1 MIINKLSKIYQQSLI
16 HFFNYRSPTPTH
28 IHLSESHYTSPIFS
42 KQIEFQV
49 VMNPVSQKQPKPMKI
64 KAWGSVL
71 LLSCLCSAV
80 TAQNGNRYLEK
91 PLPRGWGN
99 TVAPNSKTVP
109 TSAGTANSTMAS
121 ANDNLFS
128 GQILPVDDQWWKAF
142 NDPVLDS
149 LISVASGE
157 NYSVLAAIDRME
169 QARASL
175 RMERSY
181 FFPSITLNGGWLRQQ
196 SSGNTT
202 ELPQSITH
210 YYDASLNASWELDIF
225 GSIRQRVKAQRET
238 FQASREE
245 YISVQISLCA
255 QVASAYINLRELQQ
269 ELQVVMHNC
278 RTQEEVLNITE
289 VRYNTGLVSKLDVAQ
304 AKSVYFSTKA
314 SVPQLE
320 SGISQYINSL
330 AILLG
335 TYPQEIRPT
344 LERIG
349 KLPDYM
355 EPVGVGLPA
364 DLLLRRPDVRQA
376 ERLVNAQAA
385 LLGASKSDWLPQVFL
400 KGSVGYAARDLKD
413 LTRRKSMTFEIAP
426 TLSWTLFSG
435 TKLVNATKQARAQLD
450 EAVHN
455 FNETVLT
462 AVQETDNAMNN
473 YRNSIKQIV
482 ALREVRNQG
491 QETLKLSLE
500 LYKQG
505 LSPFQNVLDALRS
518 LLTYENQLTQAEGS
532 SLLYLVSL
540 YQALGGG
547 YKEN

>member
-1 MIINKLSKIYQQSLI
+1 
-16 HFFNYRSPTPTH
+16 
-28 IHLSESHYTSPIFS
+28 
-42 KQIEFQV
+42 
-49 VMNPVSQKQPKPMKI
+49 MKI
-64 KAWGSVL
+64 KAWGSTL
-71 LLSCLCSAV
+71 LLLCLCSAA
-80 TAQNGNRYLEK
+80 TAQNGDRYLEK
-91 PLPRGWGN
+91 PLPRSWGS
-99 TVAPNSKTVP
+99 TAIPSSTAV
-109 TSAGTANSTMAS
+109 SADT
-121 ANDNLFS
+121 DLFS
-128 GQILPVDDQWWKAF
+128 GQILPINDQWWKAF
-142 NDPVLDS
+142 NDPMLDS

-175 RMERSY
+175 RMERSNI
-181 FFPSITLNGGWLRQQ
+181 FPSISLNAGWLRQQ
-196 SSGNTT
+196 SSGNTS
-202 ELPQSITH
+202 ELPQSIAH

-238 FQASREE
+238 FHASREE

-255 QVASAYINLRELQQ
+255 QIASAYINLRELQQ
-269 ELQVVMHNC
+269 ELQVVTHNC
-278 RTQEEVLNITE
+278 RTQEEVLTITE

-304 AKSVYFSTKA
+304 AKSVYYSTKA
-314 SVPQLE
+314 SIPQLE
-320 SGISQYINSL
+320 SEISQYINSL

-335 TYPQEIRPT
+335 TYPQKLRPM
-344 LERIG
+344 LEKSG

-355 EPVGVGLPA
+355 EPVGVGIPA

-376 ERLVNAQAA
+376 ERQVNAQAA

-400 KGSVGYAARDLKD
+400 KGSVGYASRDLKD
-413 LTRRKSMTFEIAP
+413 LTKRKSMTFEIAP
-426 TLSWTLFSG
+426 TISWTLFSG

-450 EAVHN
+450 EAIHS

-473 YRNSIKQIV
+473 YRSSIKQIV

-518 LLTYENQLTQAEGS
+518 LLTYENQLVQAEGN

-547 YKEN
+547 YTEK

>member
-1 MIINKLSKIYQQSLI
+1 
-16 HFFNYRSPTPTH
+16 
-28 IHLSESHYTSPIFS
+28 
-42 KQIEFQV
+42 
-49 VMNPVSQKQPKPMKI
+49 MKI
-64 KAWGSVL
+64 KAWSSML
-71 LLSCLCSAV
+71 LLSCLCSAL

-91 PLPRGWGN
+91 PLPRNWGN
-99 TVAPNSKTVP
+99 TVVPNSKTVS
-109 TSAGTANSTMAS
+109 TTTGIANSTTAS
-121 ANDNLFS
+121 ADDNIFS

-175 RMERSY
+175 RMERSN
-181 FFPSITLNGGWLRQQ
+181 FLPSITLNGGWLRQQ

-245 YISVQISLCA
+245 YISVQVSLCA

-349 KLPDYM
+349 KLPDY
-355 EPVGVGLPA
+355 LPIYYSA
-364 DLLLRRPDVRQA
+364 VRMCDRP
-376 ERLVNAQAA
+376 
-385 LLGASKSDWLPQVFL
+385 KDWLMHKPHYWEPA
-400 KGSVGYAARDLKD
+400 KATGCHK
-413 LTRRKSMTFEIAP
+413 
-426 TLSWTLFSG
+426 FS
-435 TKLVNATKQARAQLD
+435 
-450 EAVHN
+450 
-455 FNETVLT
+455 
-462 AVQETDNAMNN
+462 
-473 YRNSIKQIV
+473 
-482 ALREVRNQG
+482 
-491 QETLKLSLE
+491 
-500 LYKQG
+500 
-505 LSPFQNVLDALRS
+505 
-518 LLTYENQLTQAEGS
+518 
-532 SLLYLVSL
+532 
-540 YQALGGG
+540 
-547 YKEN
+547 

>member
-1 MIINKLSKIYQQSLI
+1 
-16 HFFNYRSPTPTH
+16 
-28 IHLSESHYTSPIFS
+28 
-42 KQIEFQV
+42 
-49 VMNPVSQKQPKPMKI
+49 
-64 KAWGSVL
+64 
-71 LLSCLCSAV
+71 
-80 TAQNGNRYLEK
+80 
-91 PLPRGWGN
+91 
-99 TVAPNSKTVP
+99 
-109 TSAGTANSTMAS
+109 
-121 ANDNLFS
+121 
-128 GQILPVDDQWWKAF
+128 
-142 NDPVLDS
+142 
-149 LISVASGE
+149 
-157 NYSVLAAIDRME
+157 ME

-175 RMERSY
+175 RMERSI
-181 FFPSITLNGGWLRQQ
+181 FFPSISLNGGWLRQQ

-245 YISVQISLCA
+245 YISVQVSLCA

-278 RTQEEVLNITE
+278 RTQEEVLNITK

-304 AKSVYFSTKA
+304 AKSVHFSTKA